1 MSAENQNNIPV
12 VSAIIERVRDDSVE
26 ILIQTR
32 WKPDRDKEYSGTFE
46 IPAGWVEK
54 YENVY
59 SALKREIFEETG
71 LNVVKIYPDVRTKT
85 YSPRDDAA
93 FAFLPFCGQ
102 QQLKGGKPWI
112 GFVFVCQVSAA
123 EPVPQKDEDKDI
135 KWIKKEE
142 LKKIFDDEPE
152 KIFTLQLG
160 TLDFYFNHDPRGGGR

>member
-1 MSAENQNNIPV
+1 MSTENQTNIPL
-12 VSAIIERVRDDSVE
+12 VSAIIERRRNNSVE
-26 ILIQTR
+26 VLIQTR

-46 IPAGWVEK
+46 LPAGWIEK

-59 SALKREIFEETG
+59 AALKREVFEETG
-71 LNVVKIYPDVRTKT
+71 LKIIKIYPDIQTKVH
-85 YSPRDDAA
+85 SPRNDAS

-112 GFVFVCQVSAA
+112 GFTFVCEVEDA
-123 EPVPQKDEDKDI
+123 EPIPQRGEVRDI

-142 LKKIFDDEPE
+142 LKKIFEESPK

-160 TLDFYFNHDPRGGGR
+160 VLDFYFNHDPR